1 MSGITA
7 PDPPGQPSAAWVIWV
22 TCSQDQHEHAVAD
35 DEIAVSFLEHSGTY
49 RSLCG
54 HTIVPQSMVEPFGP
68 RCARCHTLR
77 EQRRTTA
84 RSAASAAKRLAR
96 RLLRSTS

>member
-7 PDPPGQPSAAWVIWV
+7 PDPSGQPSAAWVIWV
-22 TCSQDQHEHAVAD
+22 TCSQDQREHAVAD

-84 RSAASAAKRLAR
+84 RSAASTARRLAR

>member
-7 PDPPGQPSAAWVIWV
+7 PDPSGQPSGAWVIWV
-22 TCSQDQHEHAVAD
+22 TCSQDQREHAVAD
-35 DEIAVSFLEHSGTY
+35 DEIAVSFLERSGTY

-54 HTIVPQSMVEPFGP
+54 HTIVPQSMAEPFGP

-77 EQRRTTA
+77 EQRRTAA
-84 RSAASAAKRLAR
+84 RSAASTARRLAR
-96 RLLRSTS
+96 RLLRSAP